1 VLFSIN
7 GGTQVRWNPNGKE
20 LFYIAPDGRLMAVP
34 IRIAPNGQTVVP
46 STATALF
53 ATNLRPYKRQ
63 QYMVSSD
70 GRSFVMNSVL
80 EPTGAAPVT
89 VILNWKPKP

>member
-1 VLFSIN
+1 VLVSTD

-20 LFYIAPDGRLMAVP
+20 LFYVAPDGRLMTVP
-34 IRIAPNGQTVVP
+34 IRIAPNGQTVLP
-46 STATALF
+46 SSATALF

-63 QYMVSSD
+63 EYMVSSD
-70 GRSFVMNSVL
+70 SRSFVMNSVS
-80 EPTGAAPVT
+80 EPTGASPVT